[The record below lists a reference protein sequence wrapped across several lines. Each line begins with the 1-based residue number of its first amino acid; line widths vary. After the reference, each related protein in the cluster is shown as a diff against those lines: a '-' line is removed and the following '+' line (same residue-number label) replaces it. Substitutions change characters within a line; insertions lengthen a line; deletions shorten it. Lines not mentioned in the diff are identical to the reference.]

1 MEQADQLEEM
11 HEQRVVLLTRSIRK
25 VVQSKKRRREEGEV
39 EEVSGVSEVSRPLYR
54 CIYMSVGTYMSLSCI
69 SPCVCVWVGG

>member
-54 CIYMSVGTYMSLSCI
+54 RIYMSVGT
-69 SPCVCVWVGG
+69 

>member
-39 EEVSGVSEVSRPLYR
+39 EEVSGVNEVSRPLY
-54 CIYMSVGTYMSLSCI
+54 CHIYMSVGTCQSLVSLPVCT
-69 SPCVCVWVGG
+69 CVGRVR